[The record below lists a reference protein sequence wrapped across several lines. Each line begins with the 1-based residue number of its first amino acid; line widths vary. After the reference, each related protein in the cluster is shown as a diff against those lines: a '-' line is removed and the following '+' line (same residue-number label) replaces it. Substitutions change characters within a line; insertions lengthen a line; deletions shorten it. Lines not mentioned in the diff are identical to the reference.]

1 MKITHM
7 LVATDLSQET
17 TACIAPIADLA
28 RSVGAR
34 ITLLHVLETL
44 EVIPRGAAFA
54 PPLEFDSAKTADS
67 ARGQLEE
74 RRSGFGPGIELSVD
88 VVTGGDI
95 AEAIT
100 AYAGAHDVDLIAVAT
115 HGRTGFRH
123 LVLGSVAEGVIRR
136 STVPVLVL
144 PRPKS

>member
-1 MKITHM
+1 MKISHI
-7 LVATDLSQET
+7 LAATDLSQET
-17 TACIAPIADLA
+17 TACISPIADLA

-54 PPLEFDSAKTADS
+54 PPLEFDSAKTAEA
-67 ARGQLEE
+67 ARAQLEQ
-74 RRSGFGPGIELSVD
+74 RRSGFGPGIKLTVD
-88 VVTGGDI
+88 VVHGGDI
-95 AEAIT
+95 AEQIT
-100 AYAGAHDVDLIAVAT
+100 EYVGAHNVDLIAVAT

-136 STVPVLVL
+136 SKVPVLVL